1 MVVFGIEEEE
11 EGVVVVEMRQI
22 QIRIRVD
29 TSLVWESNSR
39 TDSRHFVV
47 EEEED
52 EVVPAVHQRDIR
64 SWEVVVRK
72 TVVVAGVFAAVAAA
86 VPASTLVGVSVAV
99 DRVDD
104 VVNTDYYWDGTIAV
118 VDRHR
123 TIVSD
128 RDGVVAVHANPC
140 DCASS
145 STTTTILQRR
155 MVRQSFP
162 CRLGK
167 CSSMN
172 VRILQFSH
180 Q

>member
-29 TSLVWESNSR
+29 TSPVWESNSR
-39 TDSRHFVV
+39 TDSRNFVED
-47 EEEED
+47 EEG

-72 TVVVAGVFAAVAAA
+72 TFVVAGVFAV

-104 VVNTDYYWDGTIAV
+104 VVNTDY
-118 VDRHR
+118 
-123 TIVSD
+123 
-128 RDGVVAVHANPC
+128 
-140 DCASS
+140 
-145 STTTTILQRR
+145 
-155 MVRQSFP
+155 
-162 CRLGK
+162 
-167 CSSMN
+167 
-172 VRILQFSH
+172 
-180 Q
+180 